1 MSQYFAYFVTLFRL
15 ESGDCIN
22 LIVQDDEF
30 HLSTRGSKAVMQ
42 SQLVSTVGM
51 QMQLRDGGF
60 PYFCDV
66 LFRAG
71 VLNVTWFLP
80 RCQSLY
86 ITKKNRI
93 RLSGMSLSTT
103 ATPPR
108 FDDKRLYE
116 VIHHERN
123 EGGHAFRAF
132 LLGLW
137 SAGVVRYTV
146 DCIARTVTY
155 YCACDAQLTQRHVT
169 IMEMRSPPCVTGKR
183 GVHC

>member
-1 MSQYFAYFVTLFRL
+1 MVMRSQ
-15 ESGDCIN
+15 S
-22 LIVQDDEF
+22 
-30 HLSTRGSKAVMQ
+30 
-42 SQLVSTVGM
+42 VSNDGM
-51 QMQLRDGGF
+51 EVPLRDGGF

-80 RCQSLY
+80 TCQSLY
-86 ITKKNRI
+86 ITKTNSV
-93 RLSGMSLSTT
+93 RLSGISLPTT
-103 ATPPR
+103 ATQPK

-116 VIHHERN
+116 VINHERN
-123 EGGHAFRAF
+123 ENGHVFRLL

-155 YCACDAQLTQRHVT
+155 YGADDAQVTQRHVT
-169 IMEMRSPPCVTGKR
+169 VMEMRSPPCVTGKR
-183 GVHC
+183 GVHG